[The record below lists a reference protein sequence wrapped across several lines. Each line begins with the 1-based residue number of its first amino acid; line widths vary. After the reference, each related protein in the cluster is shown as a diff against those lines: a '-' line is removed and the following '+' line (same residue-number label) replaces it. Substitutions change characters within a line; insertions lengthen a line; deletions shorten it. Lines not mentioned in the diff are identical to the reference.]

1 MLAQTHAP
9 DTHSRIAASQE
20 LRLPSLFKESVAFAP
35 ELASANSRPIRQ
47 FVADC
52 RSFRFLRA
60 ALWELMTLLVASS
73 FVTAATAH
81 PHVWVTF
88 HSDVLYS
95 PDGAMTGIRHIWS
108 FDDMYSAF
116 ALQGIKHAKK
126 GEYTREEL
134 SSLAHLNVTSLKDF
148 DFFTFVQ
155 AFGRKMEFADPTDY
169 WLDYKDTILTLHFTL
184 PVKEPLPADV
194 TQIEIYDPSIFVDF
208 EFAKTHPVNLVGA
221 PPQCRLDVE
230 LPHEPTAADQVR
242 LSQLDAHPL
251 ASGDTYGEMFANK
264 IFVKCP

>member
-1 MLAQTHAP
+1 MWGSERKMLAQAHISDPHCSSTAP
-9 DTHSRIAASQE
+9 I
-20 LRLPSLFKESVAFAP
+20 RLPAAG
-35 ELASANSRPIRQ
+35 RR
-47 FVADC
+47 
-52 RSFRFLRA
+52 RFRFLRA
-60 ALWELMTLLVASS
+60 ALRELMALFVASS
-73 FVTAATAH
+73 FVTAASAH

-95 PDGAMTGIRHIWS
+95 PAGAVTGIRHVWS

-134 SSLAHLNVTSLKDF
+134 SSLAHLNMTSLKDF
-148 DFFTFVQ
+148 DFFTYVQ
-155 AFGRKMEFADPTDY
+155 AFGRKLEFADPTDY
-169 WLDYKDTILTLHFTL
+169 WLDYKDPILTLHFTL
-184 PVKEPLPADV
+184 PVKEPLPAEV

-208 EFAKTHPVNLVGA
+208 EFAKAHPVSLIGA

-230 LPHEPTAADQVR
+230 PPHEPTAADQIR
-242 LSQLDAHPL
+242 LSQLDSHPL
-251 ASGDTYGEMFANK
+251 ASGDTYSEMFANK